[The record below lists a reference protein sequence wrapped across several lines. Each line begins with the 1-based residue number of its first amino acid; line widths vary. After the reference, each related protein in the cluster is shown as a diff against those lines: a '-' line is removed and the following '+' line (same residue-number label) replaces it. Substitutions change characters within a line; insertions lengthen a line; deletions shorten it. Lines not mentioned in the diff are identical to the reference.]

1 MRSLRKRLVVTFTIV
16 AVTAS
21 AMVAGIGYQL
31 VRGELLQRAESGA
44 IEDVR
49 DVLDRMTLPI
59 GTSDLLWPNDAS
71 VTDDDLADLVESL
84 SGPDRQV
91 VLEYGQEPPRTSN
104 GASLG
109 AEDIPDQLRAA
120 ARKRLSYQTLEVDG
134 EPMLLV
140 GTDVERRT
148 GTGATRSTGM
158 SVYVFVSMRNEERV
172 LANLRYALLQAGLLT
187 LVIAATL
194 ALLSARQ
201 VLLPVRRLGA
211 AARALGA
218 GELDTRLPVHGRDE
232 LAELTAT
239 FNETAAAL
247 EQTVSELRGLEAMS
261 RRFVA
266 DVSHELRTPLT
277 TMIAV
282 TDMLSEEAEKLPP
295 DAGQAVDLVLK
306 EIVRLRGLVEHL
318 IEVSRFDSGAAELHR
333 ENVDL
338 GEALADCLE
347 VRGWSDQVKLTV
359 PPGLV
364 YSLDPRRFDV
374 IMANLAGNALSHGA
388 PPVLISARVLPSGL
402 EVMVR
407 DHGAGIPRE
416 ALPHVFD
423 RFFKAGTTR
432 TRSEGS
438 GLGLSIAMANAEL
451 HRGTITVKLTEPGTQ
466 FTLWVPRP

>member
-21 AMVAGIGYQL
+21 VMVAGIGYQL
-31 VRGELLQRAESGA
+31 VRGELLHRAESSA

-71 VTDDDLADLVESL
+71 VTDDDLAGLVESL

-91 VLEYGQEPPRTSN
+91 VLEYGQEVPRTSD
-104 GASLG
+104 GATLG
-109 AEDIPDQLRAA
+109 PDDIPDKLRAE
-120 ARKRLSYQTLEVDG
+120 ARNRLSYQTLMING
-134 EPMLLV
+134 EPTLLV
-140 GTDVERRT
+140 GTDVERLT
-148 GTGATRSTGM
+148 GTGSTRSTGM

-187 LVIAATL
+187 LVIALSL

-201 VLLPVRRLGA
+201 VLLPIRRLGA

-282 TDMLSEEAEKLPP
+282 TDMLTEEAGKLPE
-295 DAGQAVDLVLK
+295 DAGQATHLVVK
-306 EIVRLRGLVEHL
+306 EIVRLRVLVEHL
-318 IEVSRFDSGAAELHR
+318 IEVSRFDSGAAVLHR
-333 ENVDL
+333 ENVDV
-338 GEALADCLE
+338 GDALADCLE
-347 VRGWSDQVKLTV
+347 MRGWSDQVKLTV
-359 PPGLV
+359 PPGLI

-374 IMANLAGNALSHGA
+374 IVANLAGNALSHGA

-407 DHGAGIPRE
+407 DHGEGIPRQ

-423 RFFKAGTTR
+423 RFFKAGVTR
-432 TRSEGS
+432 TRSDGS
-438 GLGLSIAMANAEL
+438 GLGLSIAKANAEL
-451 HRGTITVKLTEPGTQ
+451 HRGTITVKLAEPGTQ

>member
-21 AMVAGIGYQL
+21 VMVAGIGYQL
-31 VRGELLQRAESGA
+31 VRGELLHRAESSA

-71 VTDDDLADLVESL
+71 VTDDDLAGLVESL

-91 VLEYGQEPPRTSN
+91 VLEYGQEVPRTSV
-104 GASLG
+104 GATLG
-109 AEDIPDQLRAA
+109 PGDIPDKLRAE
-120 ARKRLSYQTLEVDG
+120 ARNRLSYQTLMIDG

-140 GTDVERRT
+140 GTDVERLT
-148 GTGATRSTGM
+148 GTGSTRSTGM

-187 LVIAATL
+187 LVIALSL

-201 VLLPVRRLGA
+201 VLLPIRRLGA

-282 TDMLSEEAEKLPP
+282 TDMLSEEAGKLPE
-295 DAGQAVDLVLK
+295 DAGQAVHLVVK
-306 EIVRLRGLVEHL
+306 EIVRLRVLVEHL
-318 IEVSRFDSGAAELHR
+318 IEVSRFDSGAAVLHR
-333 ENVDL
+333 ENVDV
-338 GEALADCLE
+338 GDALADCLE
-347 VRGWSDQVKLTV
+347 MRGWSDQVKLTV
-359 PPGLV
+359 PPGLI

-374 IMANLAGNALSHGA
+374 IVANLAGNALSHGA

-407 DHGAGIPRE
+407 DHGEGIPRQ

-423 RFFKAGTTR
+423 RFFKAGVTR
-432 TRSEGS
+432 TRSNGS
-438 GLGLSIAMANAEL
+438 GLGLSIAKANAEL
-451 HRGTITVKLTEPGTQ
+451 HRGTITVKPAEPGTQ